1 MQEMFILLDG
11 ISGETQAKGV
21 DKKNIDVLNFN
32 WGIEQQSAMHTG
44 GGGGAGKAT
53 VHDLEFTHYYDKASP
68 TLAQFCLNGKHI
80 KSGVLTIR
88 KAVGANPIEYLKIK
102 MEDILITYTGQVGL
116 STDDVRIT
124 EKVRLAFSRLDVTYT
139 EQSQSGTKSG
149 PVNIKWDI
157 KKNAAS

>member
-1 MQEMFILLDG
+1 MQEMFMLLDG

-21 DKKNIDVLNFN
+21 DSKCIDVLNFN
-32 WGIEQQSAMHTG
+32 WGIEQQSSMHTG

-53 VHDLEFTHYYDKASP
+53 VQDLEFAHFYDKSSP
-68 TLAQFCLNGKHI
+68 TLAQFCLTGKHI
-80 KSGVLTIR
+80 KNGKLIIR
-88 KAVGANPIEYLKIK
+88 KAGGTNPIDYLIIK

-116 STDDVRIT
+116 STDDVRIS
-124 EKVRLAFSRLDVTYT
+124 EKVRLSFSKVDITYT
-139 EQSQSGTKSG
+139 EQSQAGTKSG

>member
-88 KAVGANPIEYLKIK
+88 KAGGANPIEYLKI
-102 MEDILITYTGQVGL
+102 
-116 STDDVRIT
+116 S
-124 EKVRLAFSRLDVTYT
+124 
-139 EQSQSGTKSG
+139 
-149 PVNIKWDI
+149 
-157 KKNAAS
+157 